1 MASSDTT
8 LLALARARGAL
19 NGCAAAAAPRAARG
33 ELPRAVLPSCAPQ
46 KWLAGQKA
54 LVTGAS
60 SGIGRA
66 IAVALAEA
74 GADVVVNYVSGE
86 GQARDVADEIESFG
100 SRALVQR
107 ADVSSEA
114 DVERMFAAMCD
125 ELGTID
131 VLVNN
136 AGLQQDAPF
145 EQLTLAQWNKVIGV
159 NLTGQFLCARAA
171 VREFKRRGVRPDV
184 SCSAGKI
191 ICISSVHEVIP
202 WAGHVNYAASKG
214 GVMLMMKSI
223 AQEVA
228 PYRIRVNSISPGAI
242 RTPINMQAWETPQAY
257 AELLKL
263 IPYKRIGEPQE
274 IGRAAAWLASDYAD
288 YVNGVSLFVDGGMT
302 LYPGFETGG

>member
-1 MASSDTT
+1 MDTPVRYT
-8 LLALARARGAL
+8 HLPTPVM
-19 NGCAAAAAPRAARG
+19 PRV
-33 ELPRAVLPSCAPQ
+33 PPQ
-46 KWLAGQKA
+46 KLLLGQKA

-66 IAVALAEA
+66 IALALGEA

-86 GQARDVADEIESFG
+86 DKAQALVDEIQANG
-100 SRALVQR
+100 SNALAVR
-107 ADVSSEA
+107 ADVSDEEQ
-114 DVERMFAAMCD
+114 VRQMFGVMKERF
-125 ELGTID
+125 GTVDI
-131 VLVNN
+131 LINN

-145 EQLTLAQWNKVIGV
+145 HEMTLAQWNRVMAV
-159 NLTGQFLCARAA
+159 NLTGQFLCSREA
-171 VREFKRRGVRPDV
+171 VREFMRRGVKPDV

-228 PYRIRVNSISPGAI
+228 PYRIRVNSICPGAI
-242 RTPINMQAWETPQAY
+242 RTPINMEAWDTPQAY
-257 AELLKL
+257 NALMKL
-263 IPYKRIGEPQE
+263 IPYKRIGEADE
-274 IGRAAAWLASDYAD
+274 IGRAAVWIASDYAD
-288 YVNGVSLFVDGGMT
+288 YVHGISLFVDGGMT